1 MKYNIE
7 GGINFFEELYKS
19 LDNEEE
25 DKPDCNI
32 CLITNKPLTEKFVE
46 LECKHK
52 FNYIPLYN
60 DLVNH
65 KKKFNYL
72 EGNGG
77 KLKLEEIRCPYCRH
91 KQKGVLPYYEELG
104 LQKVNGVN
112 YYDPNEK
119 VVTNPYVYHG
129 CKCEYLIPN
138 PNYDAEKPESNTNK
152 KNIECLHNF
161 GSKISV
167 YNKLDPHK
175 PITYGDTK
183 NYCYMHKKIMIK
195 AYKEQ
200 AKLKEKEEKIQ
211 AKKKAKEEK
220 EAAKLKEKED
230 KKQAK
235 IQLKME
241 KKQTQNE
248 LKNIKNVLKKQ
259 INEAKNVV
267 LGPSTVKNSTEEENI
282 NNLLPGCVQILKTGA
297 KKGSQCCCKI
307 VAENM
312 CGRHFKLK
320 NGIINNNI

>member
-25 DKPDCNI
+25 KNNENV
-32 CLITNKPLTEKFVE
+32 CLITNKPLTEKYVE

-52 FNYIPLYN
+52 FNYVPLYN

-72 EGNGG
+72 ESNNG

-112 YYDPNEK
+112 YYDPTEPIT
-119 VVTNPYVYHG
+119 TNYYAQYN
-129 CKCEYLIPN
+129 CKCEYLVQN

-152 KNIECLHNF
+152 KHFDCLHHY

-183 NYCYMHKKIMIK
+183 NYCYTHKKMMIK

-200 AKLKEKEEKIQ
+200 AKLKEKEEKLQ
-211 AKKKAKEEK
+211 AKQKAKEDK

-235 IQLKME
+235 QKAKEE
-241 KKQTQNE
+241 KEKTQNE

-267 LGPSTVKNSTEEENI
+267 LGPSNVTISTEEEENNNI
-282 NNLLPGCVQILKTGA
+282 LPGCVQILKTGA
-297 KKGSQCCCKI
+297 NKGSQCCCKI
-307 VAENM
+307 VAENI

-320 NGIINNNI
+320 HGIVYNNI